1 MITISGRIAKYPARA
16 SALWYLGLILL
27 GGFVLWLPP
36 SQQYDD
42 VPFIDCL
49 FTATSATCVT
59 GLYSTPRQITGED
72 FTWFGQA
79 VIVLLIQIGGVGIM
93 TITTLIT
100 FQLRGRTRLRERAV
114 LAETMGAGNETDLRW
129 VVRHVFLATIAFE
142 GAGFLVLAANNLVDG
157 KPFFAALWQG
167 LFHAVSAFCNAGFAL
182 PKDNLTPYQGNI
194 AVNLTIMSLIVCG
207 GIGFPV
213 MLDLRRQRRR
223 DWRGLWERL
232 HMHSKLMFLGTA
244 ILLTLGTVILLLFEW
259 DEQVMDGMPWWKK
272 VMVCAF
278 HSVSCR
284 TAGFNTVPIGT
295 LTNAS
300 LFVMVL
306 LMMIGAGPCSTAG
319 GFKVSTLMTLVCRSW
334 ASFRGQRVV
343 NVFRR
348 TIPPVAIERAGVT
361 ALLYTIVGG
370 LGLTLLLGIE
380 QAHRG
385 EGEYRGP
392 FLEALFEVYS
402 ALGTVGLSMGLT
414 PRLSGLGKTVIML
427 LMFVGRLGPIT
438 AFVALARTGRDR
450 PIEYPQEEPL
460 IG

>member
-1 MITISGRIAKYPARA
+1 MITITGSIARYPARA
-16 SALWYLGLILL
+16 SVAWYLGLIFL
-27 GGFVLWLPP
+27 GGFLLWLPA
-36 SQQYDD
+36 SQKHND
-42 VPFIDCL
+42 VGFIDCL
-49 FTATSATCVT
+49 FTSTSATCVT
-59 GLYSTPRQITGED
+59 GLYSTKGQITGED
-72 FTWFGQA
+72 FNWFGQA

-114 LAETMGAGNETDLRW
+114 LAETMGAGGETDLRW
-129 VVRHVFLATIAFE
+129 VVRNVILATLAFE
-142 GAGFLVLAANNLVDG
+142 ATGFVVLAVNNLVDG
-157 KPFFAALWQG
+157 MSFFPAIWHG
-167 LFHAVSAFCNAGFAL
+167 LFHAVSAFCNAGFGL
-182 PKDNLTPYQGNI
+182 REGNMTPYQGNV
-194 AVNLTIMSLIVCG
+194 AVNLTVMSLVVCG

-223 DWRGLWERL
+223 GWRGLWERL
-232 HMHSKLMFLGTA
+232 HLHSKLMFVGTA
-244 ILLTLGTVILLLFEW
+244 ALLTLGTLVLLVFEW
-259 DEQVMDGMPWWKK
+259 DEQVMDDMPWWQK
-272 VMVCAF
+272 VMVSAF

-284 TAGFNTVPIGT
+284 TAGFNTVNIGA

-334 ASFRGQRVV
+334 ASFRGRRVV

-348 TIPPVAIERAGVT
+348 TIPAVVIERAGVT

-370 LGLTLLLGIE
+370 AGLTLLLTVE
-380 QAHRG
+380 QSDRG
-385 EGEYRGP
+385 EGEYRGL
-392 FLEALFEVYS
+392 FLDALFEVYS
-402 ALGTVGLSMGLT
+402 ALGTVGLSTGLT
-414 PRLSGLGKTVIML
+414 PNLSDLGKIVIML

-438 AFVALARTGRDR
+438 AFVALAGAVRDR
-450 PIEYPQEEPL
+450 PIEHPQEEPL